1 VKLDISLVRNVD
13 TDPAR
18 QAMVAGMAH
27 FALNADCELIAEG
40 VETEGE
46 LDELVRLGIPLGQ
59 GYLFGKPE
67 PIV

>member
-1 VKLDISLVRNVD
+1 MSLVRNVD

-46 LDELVRLGIPLGQ
+46 LDELVRLGVPLDQ